1 MYQDTDQM
9 SPTGLST
16 TLLLTDEQAAKVLGV
31 SLQLVCQ
38 LIHEGE
44 LEAHRDE
51 ETGRWLIESSSVHAR
66 LKELHPELDA
76 FDVSATTAADSDQD
90 KRFFDYEYLLGLI
103 DYDYLLVLMLMS
115 MGVIMVAVAVD
126 TIARA
131 MLSGG

>member
-1 MYQDTDQM
+1 MYQDTDQV
-9 SPTGLST
+9 SLTGLST

-38 LIHEGE
+38 LIREGE

-51 ETGRWLIESSSVHAR
+51 ETSRWLIESSSVHAR
-66 LKELHPELDA
+66 LKELCPESQG
-76 FDVSATTAADSDQD
+76 FDVSATTTTDSAQE

-103 DYDYLLVLMLMS
+103 NYDYLLVLMLTI
-115 MGVIMVAVAVD
+115 MGVITLAVAVD

-131 MLSGG
+131 ML

>member
-1 MYQDTDQM
+1 MHQDTDQM
-9 SPTGLST
+9 SPTGPST

-31 SLQLVCQ
+31 SLQLVCE
-38 LIHEGE
+38 LIREGE

-51 ETGRWLIESSSVHAR
+51 ETGRWLIESPSVDAR
-66 LKELHPELDA
+66 LKEFHPELDA
-76 FDVSATTAADSDQD
+76 FDVSTTTAADSARD

-115 MGVIMVAVAVD
+115 MGVIVVAVAVD
-126 TIARA
+126 TVARA

>member
-1 MYQDTDQM
+1 MPQGTDQM
-9 SPTGLST
+9 PPTGLST

-38 LIHEGE
+38 LTREGE

-51 ETGRWLIESSSVHAR
+51 ETGRWLIESSSVDAR
-66 LKELHPELDA
+66 LKELHPELDG

-103 DYDYLLVLMLMS
+103 NYDYLLVLTLMI
-115 MGVIMVAVAVD
+115 MGVITVAVAVD

-131 MLSGG
+131 ILSGG

>member
-38 LIHEGE
+38 LICEGE

-66 LKELHPELDA
+66 LKELHPELDG
-76 FDVSATTAADSDQD
+76 FDVSATIAADSDQD

-103 DYDYLLVLMLMS
+103 DYDYLLVLMLMI
-115 MGVIMVAVAVD
+115 MGVIVVAVAVD